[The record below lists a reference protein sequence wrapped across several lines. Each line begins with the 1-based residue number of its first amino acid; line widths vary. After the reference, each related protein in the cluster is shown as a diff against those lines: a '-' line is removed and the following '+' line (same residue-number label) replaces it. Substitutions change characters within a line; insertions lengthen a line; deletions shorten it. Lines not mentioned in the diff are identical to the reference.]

1 MVLDAVV
8 YCRGVWYGI
17 KQCTLRQ
24 GAPGV
29 GSVGVLGSAMVI
41 DDIGRRMA
49 GGYEGG

>member
-1 MVLDAVV
+1 MLPDAVA

-17 KQCTLRQ
+17 EQRTLRQ

-29 GSVGVLGSAMVI
+29 RAVGVLGSVMVI
-41 DDIGRRMA
+41 DGTGRRMA